1 MEGLFHA
8 MREYLH
14 DAHTYV
20 VSIGVGLI
28 AKISYD
34 LYMKRTLSF
43 IQWVAVIALSVVC
56 GYLTSAYCISYGK
69 HELSQILVP
78 LATLFGEKVVQYV
91 MENYKTILGNIVGL
105 FKRK

>member
-1 MEGLFHA
+1 MEGLLNDI
-8 MREYLH
+8 REYLH
-14 DAHTYV
+14 DVHTYL

-56 GYLTSAYCISYGK
+56 GYLTSAYCNASGRQ
-69 HELSQILVP
+69 ELSQILVP

-91 MENYKTILGNIVGL
+91 MENYKAILGTFVGL